1 MTGIVGS
8 VWTMRDNLTDIVWTA
23 RTTLHEASV
32 GIDDPLLSLSWEKQ
46 VKAALAEDLDTTL
59 PTAPDV
65 YGFGKEIARM
75 ARLALIADE
84 LGEGPSFFLW
94 QKTPWSLSGCCFL
107 VEGGRVFVCY
117 SVTLS
122 GSVRGAAS

>member
-8 VWTMRDNLTDIVWTA
+8 VWTIRDNLTDIAWTA

-32 GIDDPLLSLSWEKQ
+32 GIDDPLLALSWEKQ
-46 VKAALAEDLDTTL
+46 VKTALGEDLHTTL

-75 ARLALIADE
+75 ARLVLIADE
-84 LGEGPSFFLW
+84 LGEGPFCGRTSMDLVLVQLSF
-94 QKTPWSLSGCCFL
+94 
-107 VEGGRVFVCY
+107 
-117 SVTLS
+117 
-122 GSVRGAAS
+122 VREAAS